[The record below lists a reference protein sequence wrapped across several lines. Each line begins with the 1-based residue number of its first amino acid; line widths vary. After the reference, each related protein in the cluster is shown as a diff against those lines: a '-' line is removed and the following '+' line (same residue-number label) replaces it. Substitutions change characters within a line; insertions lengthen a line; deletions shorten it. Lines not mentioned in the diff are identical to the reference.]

1 MTATPMQSASISMV
15 HLAANVKR
23 DIMATQ
29 NNQDCGPMEETVLV
43 CHSQVPIFNVF
54 NLSTYDW
61 DNSAENKMRVN
72 FSLLFFCIQ

>member
-1 MTATPMQSASISMV
+1 MTATPMQSASTSMV

-43 CHSQVPIFNVF
+43 CHSYVQIFKVF
-54 NLSTYDW
+54 NSSTNDG
-61 DNSAENKMRVN
+61 DNFVKNEMRVN
-72 FSLLFFCIQ
+72 FTL